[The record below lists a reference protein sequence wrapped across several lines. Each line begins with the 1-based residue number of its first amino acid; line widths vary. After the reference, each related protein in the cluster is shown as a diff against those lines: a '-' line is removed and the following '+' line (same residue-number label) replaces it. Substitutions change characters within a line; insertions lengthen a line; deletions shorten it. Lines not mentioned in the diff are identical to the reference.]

1 MDGII
6 QAKEKTV
13 GDLENRLKQL
23 LDDLLKYENLENE
36 NNRLKIDLEA
46 LLKENEEWK
55 DKY

>member
-1 MDGII
+1 
-6 QAKEKTV
+6 
-13 GDLENRLKQL
+13 
-23 LDDLLKYENLENE
+23 LKYENLENE